1 MTHLVDAMEPRP
13 QLVVL
18 DLAASPCIDLSV
30 ADMLRD
36 LQEELRVSGLTLKPA
51 EVSGPVRH
59 LLKADGL
66 AEKYDPGDEHQ
77 SVQQVIDTVT
87 RNSPSLQAGPNDTQ
101 LH

>member
-1 MTHLVDAMEPRP
+1 M
-13 QLVVL
+13 
-18 DLAASPCIDLSV
+18 
-30 ADMLRD
+30 
-36 LQEELRVSGLTLKPA
+36 SGSTLKLA

-66 AEKYDPGDEHQ
+66 AEKFDPGDGRQ